1 MESKRRSKVHQTW
14 CIDFNRSLYIALV
27 SRPSSVLRNHA
38 GNEPTHGEGSNVDN
52 DILQDSHYWDD
63 IVPIPPCVRTSAAMF
78 FISPS
83 IAQSLHNIIYP
94 LGESQANQASSLSR
108 ITLQPSFCPDE
119 NICPS
124 QRNASWGRLWV
135 YRYWL
140 QSRQVVSLKFGLSLV
155 WPVGTNFTLHLKFT
169 PSV

>member
-1 MESKRRSKVHQTW
+1 MVTTTSCKIRITGT
-14 CIDFNRSLYIALV
+14 II
-27 SRPSSVLRNHA
+27 P
-38 GNEPTHGEGSNVDN
+38 
-52 DILQDSHYWDD
+52 
-63 IVPIPPCVRTSAAMF
+63 VPPRIRTSEAMF

-94 LGESQANQASSLSR
+94 LGESQANQASSLSH

-124 QRNASWGRLWV
+124 QRNASWGGLATIEAGCV
-135 YRYWL
+135 M
-140 QSRQVVSLKFGLSLV
+140 KFGLALV

>member
-1 MESKRRSKVHQTW
+1 MVSKRRSKVHQTW
-14 CIDFNRSLYIALV
+14 CIDFNRSLYITLV

-38 GNEPTHGEGSNVDN
+38 GNERKQCNGDN

-63 IVPIPPCVRTSAAMF
+63 RPDPSLYIRTSAAMF

-94 LGESQANQASSLSR
+94 LGESQANQASSLSH

-119 NICPS
+119 NICHS
-124 QRNASWGRLWV
+124 QHNASWGGLGVQILATIEAGRLCHEIWSCSCLAG
-135 YRYWL
+135 W
-140 QSRQVVSLKFGLSLV
+140 
-155 WPVGTNFTLHLKFT
+155 N
-169 PSV
+169 